1 MPWLTNTITNFDGE
15 IPPINGTVGTRTS
28 NPNMTNSY
36 FSYGLN
42 RMAHLIKRGCRMM
55 FIGDSFQVSFM
66 EYGRVRRWKPD
77 RWKGHVADLS
87 THTGTTLK
95 GYQPSCNTIT
105 EDGSGNVTLSGFD
118 AAYGSTPIVY
128 VSDDNYGGAW
138 PNCKRIR
145 SDVDINVDNGT
156 AASPND
162 TSGAGYKLSNGN
174 YFFMF
179 IWGKDNKGQL
189 GDNECNNSAG
199 KTNYTLGASG
209 WQVKAMKYGLVI
221 NYKLTTMAAFR
232 IGYSGDGLAS
242 SNAAHSSNSN
252 YIYQVNTADDFYD
265 WTFTKGAGLT
275 HTSDTTPTQP
285 PSGYSPPTL
294 TKLNDEWGII
304 NVEIPAWNNYD
315 STDNANGRFAVMPAA
330 KGGSKGDLVIS
341 NLIAES
347 NTADDGL
354 VYGTYGEGQQKCSD
368 FNADGTDEHLS
379 MSINEV
385 VKADVVW
392 LQFAA
397 NEFKATSETAADGV
411 ANLYDAY
418 NTLPQNP
425 TSKSL

>member
-1 MPWLTNTITNFDGE
+1 
-15 IPPINGTVGTRTS
+15 
-28 NPNMTNSY
+28 
-36 FSYGLN
+36 
-42 RMAHLIKRGCRMM
+42 
-55 FIGDSFQVSFM
+55 
-66 EYGRVRRWKPD
+66 
-77 RWKGHVADLS
+77 
-87 THTGTTLK
+87 
-95 GYQPSCNTIT
+95 
-105 EDGSGNVTLSGFD
+105 
-118 AAYGSTPIVY
+118 
-128 VSDDNYGGAW
+128 
-138 PNCKRIR
+138 
-145 SDVDINVDNGT
+145 
-156 AASPND
+156 
-162 TSGAGYKLSNGN
+162 
-174 YFFMF
+174 
-179 IWGKDNKGQL
+179 
-189 GDNECNNSAG
+189 
-199 KTNYTLGASG
+199 
-209 WQVKAMKYGLVI
+209 
-221 NYKLTTMAAFR
+221 
-232 IGYSGDGLAS
+232 S

-275 HTSDTTPTQP
+275 HTSNTTPTQP

-397 NEFKATSETAADGV
+397 NEFQATSETAADGV

-418 NTLPQNP
+418 NTAIQRIIAAKSNIKILIVLGNEISTAADYSGDDRTSTKYIDSVAKFRSLVDQYPQVGFLNVFDMLRDYAGGVAGGHGETGSHTKALVDLEP
-425 TSKSL
+425 GTVDFYHDTGSTRIHPKVSTNTTATLKGGSELVAEFEWAEIFRMSGATHIADAGIK